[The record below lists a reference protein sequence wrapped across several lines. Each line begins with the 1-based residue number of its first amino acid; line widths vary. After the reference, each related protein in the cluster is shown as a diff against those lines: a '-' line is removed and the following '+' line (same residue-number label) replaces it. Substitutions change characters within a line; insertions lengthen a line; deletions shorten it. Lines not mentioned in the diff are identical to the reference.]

1 MLIATYITEEIGP
14 IKTDVGHT
22 NFNFITHLKVKGSTI
37 AQTSGISKC
46 WKNNEFFLTLL
57 Q

>member
-57 Q
+57 